1 VKSSSSILTAVG
13 NVVSRCS
20 RVTSDWE
27 MGIMVGSWCWMSS
40 CAGGWHIAGS
50 SGCVG
55 AGRASILGDVSIS
68 RSLEE
73 SAAGRSERGR
83 GGTIVEFGR
92 LC

>member
-73 SAAGRSERGR
+73 SAAWRLAICLVW
-83 GGTIVEFGR
+83 TIVEFGR